1 MHLFEKQTKEKIL
14 LGFDI
19 NECDEV
25 LDELWQ
31 NRYSFGLEND
41 SRYAFNPNSKQ
52 KILYSIGIDSVK
64 VGKYVGVVKLKNE
77 VINIYPKIFR
87 TEENL
92 KLAESDKNFSKYVF
106 SHILWWMSYSNKIR
120 LPKSFSSFDITKSDF
135 LEVLMYLFAYYTD
148 QLINSYVFNDYQL
161 KDNELSLVRGRIKFN
176 DYISNIGKGNWH
188 KIPCEYHEFQFDNK
202 LNQIIRYVTKLLYPY
217 TTDLRTKKLLDNI
230 LHQLV
235 DVSDVH
241 INIDDCDKINLNP
254 LYEEYEIV
262 LDYCK
267 MFISNSVVSAYN
279 EEISVFSFLLNME
292 DLYEDFLFGFIKEH
306 KDRLKVKDIVP
317 KKSDYLAKEKIS
329 KETCFGVQT
338 DYLITMNDDR
348 KIIGDAKYKHIF
360 WEKFPNNVVRNYG
373 ISNSD
378 VFQMISY
385 SYRKGIN
392 DIILLYPSFFNQLDD
407 PIKHEFNILDHNNK
421 DQIDLK
427 AVSLNIINKNIDH
440 FKSDKSIDELFKET
454 EEKLIEQLKAIL

>member
-64 VGKYVGVVKLKNE
+64 VGKYVGVIKLKNE

-292 DLYEDFLFGFIKEH
+292 DLYEDFLFGFIKKHNAILE
-306 KDRLKVKDIVP
+306 VKNVV
-317 KKSDYLAKEKIS
+317 KKEDHLAKEKIS
-329 KETCFGVQT
+329 KEIFFGVKT
-338 DYLITMNDDR
+338 DYLITMNDENESQ
-348 KIIGDAKYKHIF
+348 IIADAKYKHIYKYK
-360 WEKFPNNVVRNYG
+360 EVESNKNYG

-385 SYRKGIN
+385 SYRMGVN
-392 DIILLYPSFFNQLDD
+392 DIILMYPTFFNQLDNS
-407 PIKHEFNILDHNNK
+407 IQHEFNILDHN
-421 DQIDLK
+421 DEPRIDLK
-427 AVSLNIINKNIDH
+427 AVSLNIINKNMND
-440 FKSDKSIDELFKET
+440 FKSNKSIGDLFKDT